1 MAIST
6 NTMKTHLATE
16 YKTRATYAAIYTSAP
31 SSTEGGTE
39 PTGGSPAY
47 ARKALSA
54 LWGTVTNGVVSA
66 TVTFDIPTG
75 VTVTHAGVH
84 SAISGTG
91 NFLDGGALSAS
102 QNFASQGTYTLTLT
116 YTQS

>member
-6 NTMKTHLATE
+6 NTMKTTLATA
-16 YKTRATYAAIYTSAP
+16 YKNAATHAAIYTTAP

-39 PTGGSPAY
+39 PTGGSPTY
-47 ARKALSA
+47 ARKAIT
-54 LWGTVTNGVVSA
+54 WGTVTNGVVIA

-84 SAISGTG
+84 SAATGTG

-102 QNFASQGTYTLTLT
+102 QNFASQGTYELTLT